1 MSSKTQNASVN
12 PEDDKD
18 KEQSDRESPLKNMV
32 DVDDLV
38 MKGRSSLDPTE
49 IGSNPALAP
58 ETVTLD
64 DPAEIREGFRFDRDR
79 E

>member
-1 MSSKTQNASVN
+1 
-12 PEDDKD
+12 
-18 KEQSDRESPLKNMV
+18 MV

>member
-1 MSSKTQNASVN
+1 MSSKTQNSSVN
-12 PEDDKD
+12 PEDNKD